1 MRILTGKYKGRLLKM
16 PKGIRP
22 TQNRVRKAIF
32 DILGDIEG
40 LSFLELFA
48 GSGAVGLEALSR
60 GVAELVMVENNS
72 QGLPVIKANIESLGL
87 SNCELFPMETEEAI
101 GVLAKNKKKFEV
113 IFLDPPYYQGLP
125 KKTLQLLSACDIL
138 APAGLIIIQ
147 HFTKDNLPD
156 ELGGLILLKRY
167 KYGSTLLSLYQHVP
181 ESNISR

>member
-1 MRILTGKYKGRLLKM
+1 MRILTGKYKGKPLKM

-22 TQNRVRKAIF
+22 TQNKVRKAIF
-32 DILGDIEG
+32 DILGDVEG

-60 GVAELVMVENNS
+60 GVAELVLVENSRQN
-72 QGLPVIKANIESLGL
+72 LPIIRANIEMFSL
-87 SNCELFPMETEEAI
+87 SNYELLPMEAEEAI
-101 GVLAKNKKKFEV
+101 GILAKNKRKFEI

-138 APAGLIIIQ
+138 AAAGFIIIQ

-156 ELGGLILLKRY
+156 EMGGLILLKRY